1 MYRLSCMNNEIL
13 QRVVSNEMAAGFLR
27 TFGVKKAVWHLK
39 IDDFEQGIIKYLLN
53 TYSDNALLHDL
64 GGEQLS
70 EIGKKIEK
78 MYDELLDPENE
89 YTYDEFGEYL
99 LFIFI
104 EHARENAYDVRESG
118 YLDLDDVTE
127 ENYSEV
133 PMFASSSMSIMDEL
147 YLRELF
153 SESYDDITEGE
164 DMGNDADREE
174 FIEEMIRQAS
184 MFSAMGFDDIEVESF
199 IFRDDDFLFYDE
211 PGGADVFF
219 SEAGKYMGFVMNGD
233 EREPVSGS
241 IRMAMQDQRYYG

>member
-1 MYRLSCMNNEIL
+1 MYRLSCVKNKVL

-27 TFGVKKAVWHLK
+27 TFGVKKAVWHLE
-39 IDDFEQGIIKYLLN
+39 IGEFEQGILKYLFN
-53 TYSDNALLHDL
+53 TYSDNASLHDL
-64 GGEQLS
+64 GKDQLS
-70 EIGKKIEK
+70 EIGKKIER

-104 EHARENAYDVRESG
+104 EHAKENAYDVRESG

-133 PMFASSSMSIMDEL
+133 PMFAFSSMSIMDEL

-153 SESYDDITEGE
+153 SGLYDDITEDDE
-164 DMGNDADREE
+164 DIRNETDREE
-174 FIEEMIRQAS
+174 FIEEMIKQGS
-184 MFSAMGFDDIEVESF
+184 MFSCMGFDDIEGESF
-199 IFRDDDFLFYDE
+199 IFWDDDFLFFDE
-211 PGGADVFF
+211 AGGTDVFF
-219 SEAGKYMGFVMNGD
+219 SEGAEFFGFVMNEE

-241 IRMAMQDQRYYG
+241 LKRAIGTEE